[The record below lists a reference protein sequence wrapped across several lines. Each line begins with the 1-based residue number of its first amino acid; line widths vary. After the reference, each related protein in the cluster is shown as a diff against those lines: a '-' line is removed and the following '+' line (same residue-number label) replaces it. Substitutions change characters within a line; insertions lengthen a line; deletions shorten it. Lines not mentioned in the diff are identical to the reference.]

1 MPNYQNNYLITVKAN
16 LPYPISREYRVRSS
30 RLITAMARGG
40 KLFRKEKANKKIIE
54 LTITGKYLGRSL

>member
-1 MPNYQNNYLITVKAN
+1 MPSYQNNYLITVKAN

-30 RLITAMARGG
+30 RIITAMSRGG